1 MQLVKVLKGKEPS
14 MKRVVFAKNALF
26 IGGLWSANAEDLK
39 MKLGNLTKKDGVRKN
54 KKSVFKSGGFQK

>member
-26 IGGLWSANAEDLK
+26 IGGLWNANAEDLK
-39 MKLGNLTKKDGVRKN
+39 
-54 KKSVFKSGGFQK
+54 